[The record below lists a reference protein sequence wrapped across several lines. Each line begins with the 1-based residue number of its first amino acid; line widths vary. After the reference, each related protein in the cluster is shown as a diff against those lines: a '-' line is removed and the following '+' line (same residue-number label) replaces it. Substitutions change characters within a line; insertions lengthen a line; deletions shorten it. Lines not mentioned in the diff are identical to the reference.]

1 LKVVFDPSIQAL
13 TPFLASEKVPE
24 MVTKRRL
31 GIGAAIAA
39 VALFA
44 PVPSLHVFGK
54 QDRKMESAHVRI
66 FFSPEAPPSER
77 TLARLRMIQADHP
90 GMRIDHH
97 LLVGDFRDLSL
108 IPSVGFQAAVKALRE
123 SGGPEFGLSIFDEE
137 GLRLAANYG
146 LSRLPAVVLD
156 RGGLVHVAYGSD
168 SDIEELLK
176 CRK

>member
-1 LKVVFDPSIQAL
+1 
-13 TPFLASEKVPE
+13 
-24 MVTKRRL
+24 MVMKRRR
-31 GIGAAIAA
+31 GIGAAFAA
-39 VALFA
+39 LALSA
-44 PVPSLHVFGK
+44 LATPLLLSGM
-54 QDRKMESAHVRI
+54 QDRKDESARLRV

-77 TLARLRMIQADHP
+77 TLARLRKTQADHP

-108 IPSVGFQAAVKALRE
+108 TPSVGFQAAVKALRE

-146 LSRLPAVVLD
+146 LSRLPAVVLEH
-156 RGGLVHVAYGSD
+156 GGRVHVAYGSD
-168 SDIEELLK
+168 PDIEEILK